1 MARDETL
8 RTFRNWKMIQNH
20 LVDIILDGAT
30 VSNVHDAENAAE
42 RLILH
47 GYIDDISVNEKLIQ
61 LGEIEDF
68 DGAS

>member
-1 MARDETL
+1 MARGETL

-30 VSNVHDAENAAE
+30 VSNVHGAENAVE

-61 LGEIEDF
+61 LSEIEDF